1 MKKLLFITLLFVYQS
16 TLCQTI
22 KTVTSDNFESETLGS
37 IWRTDK
43 FIEGAMTIQSEI
55 VRSGKKACKLTLRS
69 GDQIEKEKG
78 TKFER
83 AELRE
88 KNELM
93 INENERCVY
102 SFSLFIPEDFP
113 IVETRLV
120 IAQWKQNCSG
130 NCDPDNPVIAVR
142 FESGRLFI
150 TLQNNFERKTLFEY
164 NGNPTG
170 KWLDFKFDVCFSRT
184 DSGILSVDLNNRKI
198 IGYKGATAYSEKY
211 GYQAGG
217 KLYFKTGLYRDKMS
231 QTMTIYIDDYK
242 KELIQKE

>member
-1 MKKLLFITLLFVYQS
+1 MKKFLLIALLFVYQS
-16 TLCQTI
+16 VFSQTI
-22 KTVTSDNFESETLGS
+22 KTVTSDNFEGDQLSS

-43 FIEGAMTIQSEI
+43 FIEGAMAIQSEI
-55 VRSGKKACKLTLRS
+55 VKSGKKACKLTLRS
-69 GDQIEKEKG
+69 GDQIEEEKG

-93 INENERCVY
+93 INENERCIY
-102 SFSLFIPEDFP
+102 SFSLFIPNDFP

-150 TLQNNFERKTLFEY
+150 TLQNSFERKTLFEY
-164 NGNPTG
+164 SGNPTG

-184 DSGILSVDLNNRKI
+184 GSGILKVDLNNQKI
-198 IGYKGATAYSEKY
+198 IEFKGITAYSEKY
-211 GYQAGG
+211 GYPAGG
-217 KLYFKTGLYRDKMS
+217 KFYFKTGLYRDKLA
-231 QTMTIYIDDYK
+231 QTMTIYMDEYK
-242 KELIQKE
+242 KEKL

>member
-1 MKKLLFITLLFVYQS
+1 MKKLLFITLLFVNQS
-16 TLCQTI
+16 AFSQTI
-22 KTVTSDNFESETLGS
+22 KTVTSDNFEGDQLSS

-43 FIEGAMTIQSEI
+43 FIEGAMSQQTDV

-69 GDQIEKEKG
+69 GDQIEEEKG

-93 INENERCVY
+93 INENERYVY
-102 SFSLFIPEDFP
+102 SFSLFIPDDFP

-120 IAQWKQNCSG
+120 IAQWKQNCSR
-130 NCDPDNPVIAVR
+130 NCDPDNPLIAVR

-150 TLQNNFERKTLFEY
+150 TLQNSFERKTLFEY
-164 NGNPTG
+164 SGNPTG

-184 DSGILSVDLNNRKI
+184 DSGILNVDLNNQKI
-198 IGYKGATAYSEKY
+198 IGYKGISAYSEKY
-211 GYQAGG
+211 GYPAGG
-217 KLYFKTGLYRDKMS
+217 KFYFKTGLYRDKME

-242 KELIQKE
+242 KEKLPL

>member
-1 MKKLLFITLLFVYQS
+1 MKKVLFIALLSVYQS
-16 TLCQTI
+16 VYCQTN
-22 KTVTSDNFESETLGS
+22 KTIVSDNFESETLSS

-43 FIEGAMTIQSEI
+43 FIEGAMTLQSEI
-55 VRSGKKACKLTLRS
+55 VKSGKKACKLTVRS
-69 GDQIEKEKG
+69 GDQIEEEKG

-102 SFSLFIPEDFP
+102 SFSLYIPDDFP
-113 IVETRLV
+113 IVDTRLV
-120 IAQWKQNCSG
+120 IAQWKQNCGG

-150 TLQNNFERKTLFEY
+150 TLQNNFERKTLYTY
-164 NGNPTG
+164 NGQETG

-184 DSGILSVDLNNRKI
+184 DSGILNVDLNNRRI
-198 IGYKGATAYSEKY
+198 IGYKGITAYSEEH
-211 GYQAGG
+211 GYPA
-217 KLYFKTGLYRDKMS
+217 KSKFYFKTGLYRDKMK
-231 QTMTIYIDDYK
+231 QTMVIYIDDYK
-242 KELIQKE
+242 KEKLPL